1 MDSLVKPTVNPEL
14 LGGGPDELSGEP
26 ECLSFIE
33 KIGKSCILAISN
45 LGDFSSFVVLSLAAL
60 IGLRSWISKLVRAIF
75 EMGVRCV
82 PIIITVGCFT
92 GLIIGLQG
100 YRTLA
105 RFGSESALGST
116 VVLSLVNGLAPV
128 LAALMVVGQAGSA
141 LAAELGIQRNS
152 EQIDAIETMGVNPLG
167 YFVAPRL
174 FAALVVF
181 PLHTAIFDIVG
192 IVGGYLS
199 GVLLLGQQSGVYWQN
214 VHDSL
219 EPSNVGGGLEKSLIF
234 GFVVTAICAFE
245 GYNTHRRSSE
255 AGARGVSQSTTRA
268 VVYSSIAV
276 LALDYLITSVQR

>member
-1 MDSLVKPTVNPEL
+1 MLGVGPEEA
-14 LGGGPDELSGEP
+14 PGEP
-26 ECLSFIE
+26 EGLSFVE
-33 KIGKSCILAISN
+33 GLGKSCMLAISN
-45 LGDFSSFVVLSLAAL
+45 LGDFSFFIVKSLVAL
-60 IGLRSWISKLVRAIF
+60 AGLRSWLSKLIRAIF
-75 EMGVRCV
+75 EMGVRCI
-82 PIIITVGCFT
+82 PIIITVACFT
-92 GLIIGLQG
+92 GLIVGLQG

-116 VVLSLVNGLAPV
+116 VALSLVNGLAPV
-128 LAALMVVGQAGSA
+128 LAALMVVGQSGSA

-174 FAALVVF
+174 IAALVVF
-181 PLHTAIFDIVG
+181 PLHTAVFDVVG

-214 VHDSL
+214 VRDAL

>member
-1 MDSLVKPTVNPEL
+1 MEPLKEPPISGEAIRPGGDETSPAPECPSLVEG
-14 LGGGPDELSGEP
+14 LGRSVILSVRE
-26 ECLSFIE
+26 
-33 KIGKSCILAISN
+33 
-45 LGDFSSFVVLSLAAL
+45 LGDFSIFILKSLAAL
-60 IGLRSWISKLVRAIF
+60 VGLRAWVTKLARAVF
-75 EMGVRCV
+75 EMGVRCL

-100 YRTLA
+100 YRTLS

-116 VVLSLVNGLAPV
+116 VATSLVNGLAPV

-152 EQIDAIETMGVNPLG
+152 EQIDAIETMGINPLG

-174 FAALVVF
+174 IAALIVF
-181 PLHTAIFDIVG
+181 PLLTALFDVIG
-192 IVGGYLS
+192 ILGGFGS

-214 VHDSL
+214 VHDGL
-219 EPSNVGGGLEKSLIF
+219 EPSNVGGGLVKSIIF
-234 GFVVTAICAFE
+234 GFIVTAICAFE

-276 LALDYLITSVQR
+276 LVLDYLITSVQR

>member
-1 MDSLVKPTVNPEL
+1 VEPLKPAPAERQAIRAAGEDT
-14 LGGGPDELSGEP
+14 SAEP
-26 ECLSFIE
+26 ECLSVVE
-33 KIGKSCILAISN
+33 KLGQGVILAVSE
-45 LGDFSSFVVLSLAAL
+45 LGDFSVFVLKSLAAL
-60 IGLRSWISKLVRAIF
+60 IGLRSSLSKLARAVF

-82 PIIITVGCFT
+82 PIIVTVGCFT

-116 VVLSLVNGLAPV
+116 VAVSLVNGLSPV

-152 EQIDAIETMGVNPLG
+152 EQIDAIETMGINPLG
-167 YFVAPRL
+167 YFISPRL
-174 FAALVVF
+174 IAALVVF
-181 PLHTAIFDIVG
+181 PVHTALFDIIG
-192 IVGGYLS
+192 IIGGYIT

-214 VHDSL
+214 VHEGL
-219 EPSNVGGGLEKSLIF
+219 EPSNVGGGLVKSLIF
-234 GFVVTAICAFE
+234 GFIVTAICAFE
-245 GYNTHRRSSE
+245 GYNTHRRSNE